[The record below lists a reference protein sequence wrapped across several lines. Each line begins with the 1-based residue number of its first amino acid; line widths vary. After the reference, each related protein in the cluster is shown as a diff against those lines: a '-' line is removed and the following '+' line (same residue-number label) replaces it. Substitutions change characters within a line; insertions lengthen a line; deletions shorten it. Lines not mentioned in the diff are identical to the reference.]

1 VPTDTIPCFISS
13 HLRYTPQRI
22 YDDGHDVILL
32 PCQTESSSSSESSTT
47 QIALFFQQAA
57 SRAIT
62 GIWIIDFEAFLFSV
76 WEVPIWRT
84 RRVHHA
90 APVGYGTSDPTGA
103 IYKRGSVWQNQH
115 NKFMF
120 KLIRKTLFPP
130 N

>member
-1 VPTDTIPCFISS
+1 MPVNTVPCFISS
-13 HLRYTPQRI
+13 LLRYTLQHI

-32 PCQTESSSSSESSTT
+32 SSRAKAHHLQNHPRRRLE
-47 QIALFFQQAA
+47 LFFSQAA

-90 APVGYGTSDPTGA
+90 APVGYGTSNPTGA
-103 IYKRGSVWQNQH
+103 IYNRGSVWQNQH
-115 NKFMF
+115 NKFMI